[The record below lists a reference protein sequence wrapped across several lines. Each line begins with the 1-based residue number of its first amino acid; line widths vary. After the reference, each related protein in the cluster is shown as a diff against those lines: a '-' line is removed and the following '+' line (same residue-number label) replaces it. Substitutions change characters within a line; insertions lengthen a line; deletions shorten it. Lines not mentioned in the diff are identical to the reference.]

1 MDKHRLYLRIKE
13 KGCSFLNK
21 PYMKARIERLR
32 YEGLLVGKNCR
43 IFTDLTLSE
52 PYLVEIGD
60 NVTISINCVFLTH
73 DNSVIKF
80 MGGGLMY

>member
-1 MDKHRLYLRIKE
+1 MVDKHRLYLRVKE
-13 KGCSFLNK
+13 KCCKFLNR
-21 PYMKARIERLR
+21 PYMEARINRLR
-32 YEGLLVGKNCR
+32 YEKVKVGDNCR

-80 MGGGLMY
+80 LNGGGD